1 MLTNVDIIKEVERR
15 TREMREENK
24 DIVDRIRE
32 THYKQH
38 QWIGNV
44 ITWTE
49 SVKSSTLRTIVQ
61 IIVVGLLGLI
71 VLGFSMKNGG
81 G

>member
-1 MLTNVDIIKEVERR
+1 LLTNVDIIKEVERR